1 MKATIYDV
9 AKEAGVSIATVSNAI
24 NGKGNVSK
32 KRREQI
38 LKIMEQMNY
47 QPNVNASALMG
58 KKTYTL
64 GLLIPDI
71 SNPFFSEIARAIE
84 DQAHQL
90 GYSVIMCSTDN
101 KDERVER
108 YIGLLEQKNVDGIL
122 IGTGVDNLDIL
133 TNLQAKNIPIVMISR
148 ETSALE
154 VDTVVVDDFVGGLM
168 AAQHLAEMGHR
179 QMAILSEQLKVSS
192 ARERIRGFK
201 QGLQDLQIPFDDH
214 NIAICDYMI
223 QEGRR
228 AAGELLAREDRP
240 TALFCCN
247 DVLAIGALQEARS
260 IGIKVPEELSIVG
273 FDDTILAAVVDPPL
287 TTIAQPIASMAKQAF
302 QLLISHLDESEAVK
316 KRIVL
321 RPEINIRQSTAKA
334 KTENA

>member
-133 TNLQAKNIPIVMISR
+133 TNLQAKHIPIVMISR
-148 ETSALE
+148 ETAALE
-154 VDTVVVDDFVGGLM
+154 VDTVVADDFVGGLM

-179 QMAILSEQLKVSS
+179 RIAILSEQLKVSS

-201 QGLQDLQIPFDDH
+201 QGLQDRQIPFDDDH
-214 NIAICDYMI
+214 IVICNYMI
-223 QEGRR
+223 EEGRR
-228 AAGELLAREDRP
+228 AAGGLLSREDRP

-247 DVLAIGALQEARS
+247 DVLAIGAMQEARS
-260 IGIKVPEELSIVG
+260 LGIKVPEELSIVG

-287 TTIAQPIASMAKQAF
+287 TTVAQPITSMAKQAF
-302 QLLISHLDESEAVK
+302 QLLIANLDEAEPVK

-321 RPEINIRQSTAKA
+321 RPEITIRQSTAIA
-334 KTENA
+334 KS

>member
-38 LKIMEQMNY
+38 FKIMEQMNY

-108 YIGLLEQKNVDGIL
+108 YIALLEQKNVDGIL

-133 TNLQAKNIPIVMISR
+133 TNLQARKIPIVMISR
-148 ETSALE
+148 EASALE
-154 VDTVVVDDFVGGLM
+154 VDTVVADDYVGGLM
-168 AAQHLAEMGHR
+168 AAQHLIEMGHTR
-179 QMAILSEQLKVSS
+179 IAILSEQLKVSS

-201 QGLQDLQIPFDDH
+201 QGLQDRQISFDDR
-214 NIAICDYMI
+214 NLVICDYMVE
-223 QEGRR
+223 EGRR
-228 AAGELLAREDRP
+228 GAGELLGRGDRP
-240 TALFCCN
+240 TAIFCCN
-247 DVLAIGALQEARS
+247 DVLAIGAMQEARS
-260 IGIKVPEELSIVG
+260 LGIKVPEELSIVG

-287 TTIAQPIASMAKQAF
+287 TTVAQPIASMAKQAF
-302 QLLISHLDESEAVK
+302 QLMISNLDEAEPVK

-334 KTENA
+334 NS

>member
-38 LKIMEQMNY
+38 FKIMEQMNY

-108 YIGLLEQKNVDGIL
+108 YIALLEQKNVDGIL

-133 TNLQAKNIPIVMISR
+133 TNLQARKIPIVMISR
-148 ETSALE
+148 EASALE
-154 VDTVVVDDFVGGLM
+154 VDTVVADDYVGGLM
-168 AAQHLAEMGHR
+168 AAQHLIEMGHTR
-179 QMAILSEQLKVSS
+179 IAILSEQLKVSS

-201 QGLQDLQIPFDDH
+201 QGLQDHRISFDDR
-214 NIAICDYMI
+214 NLVICDYMVE
-223 QEGRR
+223 EGRR
-228 AAGELLAREDRP
+228 GAGELLGRGDRP
-240 TALFCCN
+240 TAIFCCN
-247 DVLAIGALQEARS
+247 DVLAIGAMQEARS
-260 IGIKVPEELSIVG
+260 LGIKVPEELSIVG

-287 TTIAQPIASMAKQAF
+287 TTVAQPIASMAKQAF
-302 QLLISHLDESEAVK
+302 QLMISNLDETEPVK

-334 KTENA
+334 NS

>member
-38 LKIMEQMNY
+38 FQIMEQMNY

-108 YIGLLEQKNVDGIL
+108 YIALLEQKNVDGIL
-122 IGTGVDNLDIL
+122 IGTGVDNQEIL
-133 TNLQAKNIPIVMISR
+133 TSLQARHIPIVMISR
-148 ETSALE
+148 ETAALE
-154 VDTVVVDDFVGGLM
+154 VDTVVADDYIGGLM

-179 QMAILSEQLKVSS
+179 RIAILSEQLKVSS
-192 ARERIRGFK
+192 ARERIRGFR
-201 QGLQDLQIPFDDH
+201 QGLQDRQIPFADD
-214 NIAICDYMI
+214 NIVICDYMI

-228 AAGELLAREDRP
+228 AAGELLGREDRP

-247 DVLAIGALQEARS
+247 DVLAIGAMQEARS
-260 IGIKVPEELSIVG
+260 LGIKVPEELSIVG

-287 TTIAQPIASMAKQAF
+287 TTVAQPIASMAKQAF
-302 QLLISHLDESEAVK
+302 QLMISNLDEAEPVK

-321 RPEINIRQSTAKA
+321 RPEINIRQSTARVKSD
-334 KTENA
+334 